1 MKHYGGGPVQRGIG
15 KVGGQ
20 TGRAN
25 EAANAK
31 AEGSTIAMKM
41 PKAVTSKVT
50 IGKGDAI
57 HGKMKA
63 QSSGSHGGNVHA
75 GKYHKPFGG

>member
-1 MKHYGGGPVQRGIG
+1 MKTHFGGGPDPKGIG
-15 KVGGQ
+15 KVGPKPAGPP
-20 TGRAN
+20 GG
-25 EAANAK
+25 K
-31 AEGSTIAMKM
+31 SSAMKVSA
-41 PKAVTSKVT
+41 AVSNKIT

-57 HGKMKA
+57 HGKMKG